1 MIEEKDSKITT
12 FEKHI
17 NEMETKLTNTIGEKD
32 SKIDDLEN
40 KFTEIKID
48 ELKRKVKEQENCSK
62 KKQKNFEMLSLKI
75 KKN

>member
-1 MIEEKDSKITT
+1 MLVAVIEEKDSKITS

-17 NEMETKLTNTIGEKD
+17 DKMETKFTETIAGKD

-48 ELKRKVKEQENCSK
+48 ELKRKVQEQEKFSK
-62 KKQKNFEMLSLKI
+62 KQQKNF
-75 KKN
+75 